1 MPDPEVFDGA
11 IGIDLGTTYSCV
23 AAFVKD
29 KVEIIPNSQG
39 NRTTPSYVAFTDT
52 ERLVGDPARNQ
63 IAKNP
68 SNTVYD
74 AKRLIGRKF
83 KDKEVQNDL
92 KTWPFQVVAGEN
104 GDPCFQVLHK
114 GETQLMR
121 PEQISGLIL
130 AKLKE
135 TAEAHLGKQVQK
147 AVITVPA
154 YFNDA
159 QRTSTKVAGELAGL
173 EVLRIINEPTA
184 AALAYGL
191 DRKTDSPQLVLVFD
205 LGGGTFD
212 ASLIAMD
219 SGVFE
224 VKATSGNTHL
234 GGQDFDDNLVKHCV
248 QEFKKATQLDM
259 SENLK
264 AVRKLRTAVEKAKR
278 ALSSSITTEI
288 EVDAIHE
295 GEDLLVK
302 VSRAKFEQLN
312 LKLFE
317 QCIKEIDKVLTDA
330 AVKPADVDE
339 VVMVGGSSRIPKV
352 QEMVAEYF
360 GGKRLNFSINPDEAI
375 AYGAA
380 VQANVIAGSA
390 EAKAHTGDLLLLDVA
405 PLSIGLAADGGKFK
419 VLIPRNS
426 TIPRKVSEEF
436 TTVDDDQTCVEV
448 EVYEGERP
456 RASAN
461 HLLGT
466 FELDGIK
473 EAPAGEASIL
483 VTFNVDANGVLNV
496 TAEDSS
502 SPGGK
507 TAAITIKNTNKLSA
521 DQINAMVEEAKKFS
535 RDDQAFVKLA
545 NARLKYEEYLYDL
558 QKFCGEN
565 DVKESL
571 VHALEAQAEWQEQ
584 QLEAAAY
591 DDIQDK
597 LDQLVEIHQRM
608 LETKEERAKRKRAE
622 QDGELEDDTFSQ
634 PLLGSAGD
642 AGDDFAAEDNEGEDE
657 EDVSRP
663 KNRKRRAFK
672 AEADTNHVGG
682 EAVQATAK
690 PPDARAEKKE
700 GKKQK
705 CRAAEDGAETGV
717 ANGTATSAPAT
728 EQEQA
733 ASEAVATEDSGKGRT
748 TTAPDTHREETV
760 TEGNGGLQKAVKQRK
775 PKQQQSPKENA
786 ASGAVEAAPK
796 GGADAPPPGEKV
808 RKGKS
813 TATVTD
819 DTPAKKPKSGKGRKS
834 AKEIVVP
841 DGES

>member
-1 MPDPEVFDGA
+1 MADPEIFDGA

-68 SNTVYD
+68 TNTVYD

-92 KTWPFQVVAGEN
+92 KTWPFQVVAGDN
-104 GDPCFQVLHK
+104 GDPCFQVQHC
-114 GETQLMR
+114 GQTQQMR

-135 TAEAHLGKQVQK
+135 TAEAHLGKQVRK
-147 AVITVPA
+147 AVVTVPA

-191 DRKTDSPQLVLVFD
+191 DRKTDKSQLVLVFD

-234 GGQDFDDNLVKHCV
+234 GGQDFDDNLVKYCI
-248 QEFKKATQLDM
+248 QEFKKATHLDM
-259 SENLK
+259 SENAK

-330 AVKPADVDE
+330 SVKPADVDE

-380 VQANVIAGSA
+380 IQANVIAGSA
-390 EAKAHTGDLLLLDVA
+390 EAKAHTGDVLLLDVA

-419 VLIPRNS
+419 VLIPRNA

-466 FELDGIK
+466 FELDGIQK
-473 EAPAGEASIL
+473 APAGEASIM

-507 TAAITIKNTNKLSA
+507 KAEITITNTNKLSS
-521 DQINAMVEEAKKFS
+521 DQINAMVEEAKKFA

-545 NARLKYEEYLYDL
+545 TARAKYEEYLYDL
-558 QKFCGEN
+558 QKLAEERE
-565 DVKESL
+565 VKESL
-571 VHALEAQAEWQEQ
+571 ARALEAQAEWQEQ
-584 QLEAAAY
+584 LLEAASY
-591 DDIQDK
+591 EDIQDK
-597 LDQLVEIHQRM
+597 MDQLVEIHQRM

-622 QDGELEDDTFSQ
+622 QDGELEDDAFSQ
-634 PLLGSAGD
+634 PMLGAAD
-642 AGDDFAAEDNEGEDE
+642 APGDDFAPEDRPDEAEE
-657 EDVSRP
+657 EEEHSQP
-663 KNRKRRAFK
+663 KKRHRKTVKTSVKTVA
-672 AEADTNHVGG
+672 ADTPGDGDRIKV
-682 EAVQATAK
+682 
-690 PPDARAEKKE
+690 EKKE
-700 GKKQK
+700 KKERK
-705 CRAAEDGAETGV
+705 ALKRKGEGSAGEPGPADA
-717 ANGTATSAPAT
+717 TADSAPAQPAEAKPEVDAT
-728 EQEQA
+728 DEQPSAQPNPDAKPTTGAAGSPKKPGRPSKPRASKPGKGKDKAADGAAAQAEGGSPTADGEATDAPQDEQEKG
-733 ASEAVATEDSGKGRT
+733 VATAPED
-748 TTAPDTHREETV
+748 PV
-760 TEGNGGLQKAVKQRK
+760 
-775 PKQQQSPKENA
+775 
-786 ASGAVEAAPK
+786 
-796 GGADAPPPGEKV
+796 
-808 RKGKS
+808 
-813 TATVTD
+813 
-819 DTPAKKPKSGKGRKS
+819 AKKPKVAKGRKAS
-834 AKEIVVP
+834 KEIVVA
-841 DGES
+841 DDES